1 MPLML
6 PKQRALRREANYAFR
21 PTELT
26 WGTLLTS
33 DSVAHTEPA
42 TETEL
47 IASTAFDTD
56 WVIIRFSD
64 NSNTN
69 TNTDSLVNIK
79 VGAAGSEVTIIENLF
94 AGWVSGVNNYRQ
106 YEFPIRIPAGS
117 RISATHRSVR
127 TSTTV
132 ACMIELFGGGDGLHW
147 VGTGVES
154 VGAATASS
162 GGTSV
167 TPGTTSEGTLT
178 SIGTNTYDW
187 GYILPWQSSNADT
200 SLLASVMAFDI
211 ASGSTTG
218 DLIPGLEDFFMTS
231 NTGEFY
237 CDTTLGRYC
246 HIPAGTTL
254 YLRAQ
259 FGTTAEE
266 KDWIIYGV
274 Y

>member
-6 PKQRALRREANYAFR
+6 PKQRGLRHEMNYSGRPVEA
-21 PTELT
+21 T
-26 WGTLLTS
+26 WGTALTS
-33 DSVAHTEPA
+33 DTVAHTEPA

-56 WVIIRFSD
+56 WVIIRFNN
-64 NSNTN
+64 NSGAV

-94 AGWVSGVNNYRQ
+94 AGWVSNANNYVQ
-106 YEFPIRIPAGS
+106 YEFPLRIPAGS

-127 TSTTV
+127 TSTAV
-132 ACMIELFGGGDGLHW
+132 YCLIDLFGGGDGLHW
-147 VGTGVES
+147 VGTGVEA

-162 GGTSV
+162 GGTAI

-187 GYILPWQSSNADT
+187 GFVVPWQSSNADT
-200 SLLASVMAFDI
+200 SLTANIMSFDI
-211 ASGSTTG
+211 ASGATTG
-218 DLIPGLEDFFMTS
+218 DLIPGLEDFWTTS

-237 CDTTLGRYC
+237 TDSPLGRYC

-259 FGTTAEE
+259 YGTTAEA